1 MSIHVKSRI
10 IEILSRVKDGFLA
23 GDLHMSF
30 KSVFQDVR
38 GSVDY
43 VHMEVV
49 RVEGGEDFIVI
60 CFQGSLKQRTCD
72 DLAKYVKRDERLPQV
87 WLPSLKQ
94 IIVYRP
100 FLGVVQPAE
109 VWRKDFPAD
118 H

>member
-1 MSIHVKSRI
+1 MPIHVKSCV

-43 VHMEVV
+43 VHMEVG
-49 RVEGGEDFIVI
+49 RVEGGVDSIVI

-87 WLPSLKQ
+87 WFPSLKH
-94 IIVYRP
+94 IIVYRLS
-100 FLGVVQPAE
+100 LGVVQPAE
-109 VWRKDFPAD
+109 VGRKDFPAD
-118 H
+118 Q

>member
-1 MSIHVKSRI
+1 M
-10 IEILSRVKDGFLA
+10 KDGFLA

-43 VHMEVV
+43 VHMEVG

-60 CFQGSLKQRTCD
+60 GLQGSLKQRTCD

-87 WLPSLKQ
+87 WFPILKHINCLQTFVRCCTTCRSL
-94 IIVYRP
+94 
-100 FLGVVQPAE
+100 VQ
-109 VWRKDFPAD
+109 RLSC
-118 H
+118 

>member
-1 MSIHVKSRI
+1 MPIHVKSRF

-43 VHMEVV
+43 VHMEVG

-87 WLPSLKQ
+87 WFPSLKHINCLQ
-94 IIVYRP
+94 TFVRCCTTCRS
-100 FLGVVQPAE
+100 LVQ
-109 VWRKDFPAD
+109 RLSC
-118 H
+118 

>member
-1 MSIHVKSRI
+1 MAPLHLMPIHVKSRF

-43 VHMEVV
+43 VHMEVG
-49 RVEGGEDFIVI
+49 RVKGGVDIIDI

-72 DLAKYVKRDERLPQV
+72 DLAKYVKRDDRLPQV
-87 WLPSLKQ
+87 WFPILKH
-94 IIVYRP
+94 II
-100 FLGVVQPAE
+100 G
-109 VWRKDFPAD
+109 
-118 H
+118 